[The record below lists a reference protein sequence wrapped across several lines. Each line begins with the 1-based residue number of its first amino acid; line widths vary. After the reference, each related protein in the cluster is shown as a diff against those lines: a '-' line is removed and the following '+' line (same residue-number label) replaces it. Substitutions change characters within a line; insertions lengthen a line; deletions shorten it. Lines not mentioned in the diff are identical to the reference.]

1 MPLQLMQIKPGI
13 VKDITQY
20 SAGKNGP
27 YWIDGNFI
35 RFKNGYAEKI
45 GGWQKE
51 SYSRVNN
58 SGDITDTETAI
69 VGIARNMISWRSSTD
84 GEDRVAIGTHNH
96 LYLLVNSAL
105 YDITPL
111 RKTSTNVSNPIATTD
126 GSTTVTITDASHGA
140 SNGDFVVIEQATAVG
155 GVSADILNISEGYQ
169 ISFIDTNSYSIEVSA
184 AATSTVASGGGTAV
198 DIKYLIG
205 KQDGLGQQSADPA
218 LGWNVGSWGSGTW
231 GTARATSES
240 DVKLENSQWSLNLW
254 GEDLIA
260 TARNGQI
267 YYWDV
272 NNGETTRAT
281 LVSAESDA
289 TSVPTTNR
297 ISIISFP
304 DRHLVCMGTD
314 PIGSLGNIDPM
325 LVRWSNQENFTQW
338 QPTVTNTAGDQRLE
352 VGTKIISAVSAKDET
367 FIATDEAAY
376 GMSFIGPP
384 FVFSFRL
391 LATNCGAGGKN
402 TIMSVD
408 NTVYWMG
415 KSSFFIYDGIVK
427 DLPCS
432 VQYFVFDR
440 MQLDY
445 IDKTV
450 VGHNK
455 KFNEI
460 TWFYVSEDNSA
471 GTNNP
476 EPDSYVTFNYQE
488 LAWSIG
494 TLERTVWSDAFGVR
508 QVPFAFDKNGVLY
521 NHETGTSDNGSA
533 MNSFVESSA
542 MEISQGGDNTF
553 MVDKIIPDLNTT
565 STSSLSL
572 TLKTRKYPNASD
584 ITKGPFTITDQT
596 EKVSTRAKGRQMTVK
611 IESSGTED
619 TWQLGD
625 FRINTRQDGFR

>member
-20 SAGKNGP
+20 AAGKNGP

-45 GGWQKE
+45 GGWLKE
-51 SYSRVNN
+51 VYDAVDVN
-58 SGDITDTETAI
+58 GDITENETTI
-69 VGIARNMISWRSSTD
+69 QGIARNMISWRANTD
-84 GEDRVAIGTHNH
+84 GEDRIAIGTHNH
-96 LYLLVNSAL
+96 LYLIVNNAL

-111 RKTSTNVSNPIATTD
+111 RKTTNNLSNPLSTTED
-126 GSTTVTITDASHGA
+126 STTVTVTDTSHGA
-140 SNGDFVVIEQATAVG
+140 SDGDFVVIEEATAVG
-155 GVSADILNISEGYQ
+155 GIDADTLNRVEGYQ
-169 ISFIDTNSYSIEVSA
+169 ITYIDPNSYSITVPSA
-184 AATSTVASGGGTAV
+184 ASSTATGGGTSLDV
-198 DIKYLIG
+198 KYLIG
-205 KQDGLGQQSADPA
+205 VQEGLGQQSADPA
-218 LGWNVGSWGSGTW
+218 LGWGVGSWGGSTW
-231 GTARATSES
+231 GTPRATSVS

-254 GEDLIA
+254 GEDLLA
-260 TARNGQI
+260 TVRNGQI

-272 NNGETTRAT
+272 SNGETTRAT
-281 LVSAESDA
+281 LVSAEADA

-325 LVRWSNQENFTQW
+325 LVRWSNQENFSQW

-352 VGTKIISAVSAKDET
+352 VGTKIIGAVSAKDET

-402 TIMSVD
+402 TIMAVD
-408 NTVYWMG
+408 NTVFWMG

-455 KFNEI
+455 KYNEI

-494 TLERTVWSDAFGVR
+494 TLNRTVWSDAFGVR
-508 QVPFAFDKNGVLY
+508 QVPFAFDENGILY

-533 MNSFVESSA
+533 MNTFVESSA
-542 MEISQGGDNTF
+542 MEISQAGDNTF

-596 EKVSTRAKGRQMTVK
+596 EKVSTRAKGRQMTLK
-611 IESSGTED
+611 IESTGTED

>member
-20 SAGKNGP
+20 AAGKNGP

-45 GGWQKE
+45 GGWLKE
-51 SYSRVNN
+51 VYDAVDVN
-58 SGDITDTETAI
+58 GDITENETTI
-69 VGIARNMISWRSSTD
+69 QGIARNMISWRANTD
-84 GEDRVAIGTHNH
+84 GEDRIAIGTHNH
-96 LYLLVNSAL
+96 LYLIVNNAL

-111 RKTSTNVSNPIATTD
+111 RKTTNNLSNPLSTTED
-126 GSTTVTITDASHGA
+126 STTVTVTDTSHGA
-140 SNGDFVVIEQATAVG
+140 SDGDFVVIEEATAVG
-155 GVSADILNISEGYQ
+155 GIDVDTLNRVEGYQ
-169 ISFIDTNSYSIEVSA
+169 ITYIDPNSYSITVPTA
-184 AATSTVASGGGTAV
+184 ASSTATGGGTSLDV
-198 DIKYLIG
+198 KYLIG
-205 KQDGLGQQSADPA
+205 VQEGLGQQSADPA
-218 LGWNVGSWGSGTW
+218 LGWGVGSWGGSTW
-231 GTARATSES
+231 GTPRATSVS

-254 GEDLIA
+254 GEDLLA
-260 TARNGQI
+260 TVRNGQI

-272 NNGETTRAT
+272 SNGETTRAT
-281 LVSAESDA
+281 LVSAEADA

-325 LVRWSNQENFTQW
+325 LVRWSNQENFSQW

-352 VGTKIISAVSAKDET
+352 VGTKIIGAVSAKDET

-402 TIMSVD
+402 TIMAVD
-408 NTVYWMG
+408 NTVFWMG

-455 KFNEI
+455 KYNEI

-494 TLERTVWSDAFGVR
+494 TLNRTVWSDAFGVR
-508 QVPFAFDKNGVLY
+508 QVPFAFDENGILY

-533 MNSFVESSA
+533 MNTFVESSA
-542 MEISQGGDNTF
+542 MEISQAGDNTF

-596 EKVSTRAKGRQMTVK
+596 EKVSTRAKGRQMTLK
-611 IESSGTED
+611 IESTGTED